1 MKKFCYFT
9 ISCLVEKEKVNLVS
23 KPSFCRKDVKLLSSV
38 QKVIPIIKLSYF
50 ASAISSQTFCSF
62 WKKVTNSPRPCKK
75 IFETQGM
82 SMGQKNLSP
91 TWG

>member
-1 MKKFCYFT
+1 MIILLNKLNLHEIVLLFYHWLLGGKRKG
-9 ISCLVEKEKVNLVS
+9 ELVS

-75 IFETQGM
+75 IFL
-82 SMGQKNLSP
+82 KHKA
-91 TWG
+91 